1 MLFDQICGSIAKPH
15 SLHPRSVRKT
25 LELTRPVSLAN
36 DGRRHSNSLDPR
48 TKRPSNRAADGV
60 SIWAGND
67 KMEHRQKFK
76 YDGAHTHTQPTNTG
90 SAWAT
95 PAAACLVALF
105 RPAATPI
112 RRALPTRR
120 PTALNMTAM
129 VHRAR
134 YNKYRP
140 FCKNL
145 SHVTAM
151 RAAGFVP
158 LVVPAAFC

>member
-76 YDGAHTHTQPTNTG
+76 YDGAHTHTAYEYGIGLGNSG
-90 SAWAT
+90 GG
-95 PAAACLVALF
+95 LF
-105 RPAATPI
+105 GR
-112 RRALPTRR
+112 
-120 PTALNMTAM
+120 
-129 VHRAR
+129 
-134 YNKYRP
+134 
-140 FCKNL
+140 
-145 SHVTAM
+145 S
-151 RAAGFVP
+151 
-158 LVVPAAFC
+158 VPAGGNTNP